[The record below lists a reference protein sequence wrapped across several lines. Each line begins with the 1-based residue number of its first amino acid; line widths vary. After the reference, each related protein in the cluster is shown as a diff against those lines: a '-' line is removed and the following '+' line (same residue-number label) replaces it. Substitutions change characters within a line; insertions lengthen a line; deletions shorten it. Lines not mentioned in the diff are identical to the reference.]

1 MNCSFQCSKNYWKKS
16 SDIAHVGQNTIW
28 LLWFEILIQH
38 GVFLKISWSLKW
50 CGMVSTFVYSLGLS
64 KDTFGHAY
72 IFHRNQL
79 VTIQR
84 VRILAASTW
93 TIRCKLCSSMKFS
106 MINPI
111 MNWHKSIK
119 IDICS
124 QKDPWESLECPS
136 CSEIWYLSTACTWY
150 ADESQAKQSSTIS
163 YFLRIFLKIVKYLF
177 YSWLYL
183 RVLSISR
190 YHPRSYNFI
199 IHSTSIINS
208 L

>member
-1 MNCSFQCSKNYWKKS
+1 MLDRTQFDCYDSKYWFSMGYFWKLV
-16 SDIAHVGQNTIW
+16 D
-28 LLWFEILIQH
+28 LWT
-38 GVFLKISWSLKW
+38 GVEWYWPK
-50 CGMVSTFVYSLGLS
+50 STFVYSLGLS
-64 KDTFGHAY
+64 KDTFGHAH

-79 VTIQR
+79 ITIQR
-84 VRILAASTW
+84 VRILAGSTW
-93 TIRCKLCSSMKFS
+93 IIRCKLWKKDIIRCKLCSSMKFS
-106 MINPI
+106 MVNPI

-119 IDICS
+119 IDIYS
-124 QKDPWESLECPS
+124 QKDPWKSLECPS

-163 YFLRIFLKIVKYLF
+163 YFLRISLKILEYLF

-183 RVLSISR
+183 SLWSISR
-190 YHPRSYNFI
+190 YHPRNYNFK